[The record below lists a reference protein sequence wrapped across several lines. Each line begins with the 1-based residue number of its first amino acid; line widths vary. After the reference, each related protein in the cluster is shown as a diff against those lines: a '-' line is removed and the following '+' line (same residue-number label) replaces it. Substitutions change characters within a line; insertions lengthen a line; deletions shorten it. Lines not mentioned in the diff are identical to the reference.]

1 MSTVQ
6 QITAPQGDSR
16 VPKVFQA
23 RIIDNLCAKLQSAA
37 RPPCLLRSPTG
48 SGKTFMLTR
57 ALQRVSSQQP
67 TLWLWFVPYVNLIA
81 QTVDSIDSEGL
92 GLLAVQLP
100 TALNEEPAQSLV
112 LISTV
117 QGVASAKARKTGYTS
132 AEDDDRRSI
141 AAYVARS
148 RAQGLAIGCVVDEA
162 HIALGND
169 TEFGQFVHWLKA
181 DYLLMASATPRD
193 ERLAQFIQTAGYGHF
208 ETFSVSRADV
218 VKERL
223 NKAWIQT
230 VVYDLRQSM
239 QSVTDLKMTVLR
251 RAWRRNQHI
260 EKQLRALGLAT
271 VPLMLVQVGNG
282 DAAIAEA
289 QDFLTRELAI
299 PPHAIGVHTANEA
312 DPVMMAAI
320 ANDTSKQVLVFKQA
334 AGTGFDAP
342 RAFVLAST
350 KPVNDPDFATQFI
363 GRVMRVA
370 PELQR
375 AFPDAALVP
384 PDLDTAYVFL
394 ANIEAQAGFKQAADA
409 IGAVKSELEG
419 QTEQL
424 VVRRTAYGGV
434 ALTNRPTDQTPL
446 TYDLALL
453 PTRAADGSTLAA
465 MSGVALKPVN
475 TDLGLLPIGVTGT
488 LFEPIE
494 DDDLDALLGDIDANR
509 GSDKSTDSKP
519 VAQHKPPMVPTN
531 PSEVID
537 ALQQAGIRTVARRS
551 DLRIPTRFTTE
562 VQPIFEVMA
571 LDVSAAAQKLV
582 IDAALQANAIKAA
595 LNRMSE
601 KEIYTELF
609 TGQSREEDV
618 QVMTDSQALMELT
631 FEALHDLGL
640 EDDDCK
646 SVIETLANRMIEGV
660 ELAWALQDDAIRPA
674 QADLRSKSRQAA
686 CWVVHKRLVDL
697 KEALYSQWAS
707 KAKEV
712 PSGVLPDALLLPAN
726 VNVQSSRKN
735 TYGVLFPDK
744 GVLTAARDMLP
755 AQSRDW
761 YKTADY
767 ILSADIYSV
776 AAMDATYELNPDE
789 LLFAKALDR
798 AEFVHWW
805 HRNPDRKSFS
815 IALLRADGK
824 NLFYPDFI
832 VCMEHVTGEPP
843 LTRLVD
849 TKHDIKDAV
858 NKSAHQSKLYGK
870 VLFLTEVT
878 GSKKDNEKQFKV
890 INEDGT
896 QGDKV
901 DFDDLGGLKTWMHS
915 STPVAQIFSAN

>member
-112 LISTV
+112 LISTL
-117 QGVASAKARKTGYTS
+117 QGVASLKARKTGYTS

-141 AAYVARS
+141 AAYVARA

-162 HIALGND
+162 HIALHDD

-193 ERLAQFIQTAGYGHF
+193 ERLARFIQTAGYGHF
-208 ETFSVSRADV
+208 ETFSVSRTDV

-223 NKAWIQT
+223 NKAWIQS
-230 VVYDLRQSM
+230 VVYPLRQSM

-251 RAWRRNQHI
+251 RAWRRNQQI
-260 EKQLRALGLAT
+260 EKQLRALGLTT
-271 VPLMLVQVGNG
+271 VPLLLVQVGNG
-282 DAAIAEA
+282 DEAIAEA

-299 PPHAIGVHTANEA
+299 PAHAIGVHSAKEA

-370 PELQR
+370 PEMQR
-375 AFPDAALVP
+375 AFPDAATVP
-384 PDLDTAYVFL
+384 IDLDTAYVFL

-409 IGAVKSELEG
+409 IGAVKSDLEG

-453 PTRAADGSTLAA
+453 PTRAVDGSTLAA
-465 MSGVALKPVN
+465 AGTVTLKPVASAA
-475 TDLGLLPIGVTGT
+475 DMPPAMPPIGVTGG
-488 LFEPIE
+488 LFEQLAE
-494 DDDLDALLGDIDANR
+494 DDLDELLDDAVADTAASP
-509 GSDKSTDSKP
+509 GHSKP
-519 VAQHKPPMVPTN
+519 VVQRVQPKAPT
-531 PSEVID
+531 SQAEVMQ
-537 ALQQAGIRTVARRS
+537 ALQQAGIRAVARRS

-562 VQPIFEVMA
+562 VQPVFEAMA
-571 LDVSAAAQKLV
+571 LDVRAAAQNLD
-582 IDAALQANAIKAA
+582 IDTALQANAIKAA

-609 TGQSREEDV
+609 TGQTHEEDV
-618 QVMTDSQALMELT
+618 QVITDSQALMELT
-631 FEALHDLGL
+631 FEALHAMGL

-646 SVIETLANRMIEGV
+646 SVIETLASRMMQGV
-660 ELAWALQDDAIRPA
+660 ELAWALQDDAARPA
-674 QADLRSKSRQAA
+674 AADLRSKSRQAA
-686 CWVVHKRLVDL
+686 CWVLHKRLTDL
-697 KEALYSQWAS
+697 QDILYSQWAN
-707 KAKEV
+707 KAIEA
-712 PSGVLPDALLLPAN
+712 PSALLPDALLIPDS
-726 VNVQSSRKN
+726 VSVQASRKN
-735 TYGVLFPDK
+735 TYGVLFPDR
-744 GVLTAARDMLP
+744 GAVTTARDALAP
-755 AQSRDW
+755 HARAW
-761 YKTADY
+761 YKSEDY
-767 ILSADIYSV
+767 ILPSEIYSV
-776 AAMDATYELNPDE
+776 AAIDATYELNPDE
-789 LLFAKALDR
+789 LLFAKALDH

-805 HRNPDRKSFS
+805 HRNPDRKPFS
-815 IALLRADGK
+815 VALLRADGK
-824 NLFYPDFI
+824 NMFYPDFL
-832 VCMEHVTGEPP
+832 VCMEHVTGESP
-843 LTRLVD
+843 LMRLVD

-858 NKSAHQSKLYGK
+858 NKSGHISKFYGK

-878 GSKKDNEKQFKV
+878 GSKNVGEKQFR
-890 INEDGT
+890 IIHEDGT

-901 DFDDLGGLKTWMHS
+901 DFDDLGGLKIWMHAS
-915 STPVAQIFSAN
+915 MPSAQDC

>member
-1 MSTVQ
+1 MSTMQ

-16 VPKVFQA
+16 VPKLFQA
-23 RIIDNLCAKLQSAA
+23 RIIDNLCAKLQTAA

-100 TALNEEPAQSLV
+100 TALNEEPSQSLV

-117 QGVASAKARKTGYTS
+117 QGVASAKARKTSYTS

-141 AAYVARS
+141 AAYVARA

-193 ERLAQFIQTAGYGHF
+193 VRLAQFIQTAGYGHF

-223 NKAWIQT
+223 NKAWIQA

-251 RAWRRNQHI
+251 RAWLCNQQI
-260 EKQLRALGLAT
+260 EKQLRALSLVT
-271 VPLMLVQVGNG
+271 VPLLLVQVGNG
-282 DAAIAEA
+282 DDAIDEA
-289 QDFLTRELAI
+289 RDFLMRDLSI
-299 PPHAIGVHTANEA
+299 PAHAIGVHTANEA

-350 KPVNDPDFATQFI
+350 KPVNDSDFATQFI

-375 AFPDAALVP
+375 AFPDAITVP
-384 PDLDTAYVFL
+384 ADLDTAYVFL
-394 ANIEAQAGFKQAADA
+394 ANIEAQAGFKEAAEA
-409 IGAVKSELEG
+409 IGAVKSDLEG

-453 PTRAADGSTLAA
+453 PTRGLDGSALPAVG
-465 MSGVALKPVN
+465 GVIAKPVA
-475 TDLGLLPIGVTGT
+475 TDASLLPIGVTGA
-488 LFEPIE
+488 LFEPIDGDE
-494 DDDLDALLGDIDANR
+494 LDNLLDDA
-509 GSDKSTDSKP
+509 STEFGG
-519 VAQHKPPMVPTN
+519 AQHAHNRPMAQRASPKKPTN

-537 ALQQAGIRTVARRS
+537 ALQQAGIRAVARRS

-562 VQPIFEVMA
+562 VQPVFEVMA
-571 LDVSAAAQKLV
+571 LDVCAAAENLE
-582 IDAALQANAIKAA
+582 IDTALQANAIKAA

-609 TGQSREEDV
+609 TGQTREEDV
-618 QVMTDSQALMELT
+618 QVMTDSLALMELT
-631 FEALHDLGL
+631 YEALHGLGL

-646 SVIETLANRMIEGV
+646 SVIETLANKLMQGV
-660 ELAWALQDDAIRPA
+660 ELAWALQDDAVRPA
-674 QADLRSKSRQAA
+674 AADLRSKARQAA
-686 CWVVHKRLVDL
+686 CWVVHKRLTDL
-697 KEALYSQWAS
+697 KESLYSQWAN
-707 KAKEV
+707 KANEV
-712 PSGVLPDALLLPAN
+712 PSGLLPDALLIPAS
-726 VNVQSSRKN
+726 VSVQASRKN

-744 GVLTAARDMLP
+744 GVVTAARDMLAP
-755 AQSRDW
+755 QVRDW
-761 YKTADY
+761 YRSENY
-767 ILSADIYSV
+767 ILPTEIYSV

-805 HRNPDRKSFS
+805 HRNPDRKPFS
-815 IALLRADGK
+815 IGLLRADGK
-824 NLFYPDFI
+824 NMFYPDFL

-843 LTRLVD
+843 LQRLVD

-858 NKSAHQSKLYGK
+858 NKSAHWSKFYGK

-878 GSKKDNEKQFKV
+878 GSKKDNEKQFKI
-890 INEDGT
+890 INEDGK

-915 STPVAQIFSAN
+915 STPVAQIF